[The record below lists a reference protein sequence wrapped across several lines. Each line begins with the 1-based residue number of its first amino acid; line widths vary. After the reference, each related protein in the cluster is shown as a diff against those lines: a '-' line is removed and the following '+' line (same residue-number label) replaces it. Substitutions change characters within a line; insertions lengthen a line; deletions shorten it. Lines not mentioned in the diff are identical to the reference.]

1 MAGKGTAAVCV
12 YHCIMSRTRDSILDL
27 LEPLRRYAFAL
38 TRGRAEA
45 DPLLATS
52 VALSDTLY

>member
-1 MAGKGTAAVCV
+1 MT
-12 YHCIMSRTRDSILDL
+12 RTRDSILDL

-38 TRGRAEA
+38 TRGRAGA